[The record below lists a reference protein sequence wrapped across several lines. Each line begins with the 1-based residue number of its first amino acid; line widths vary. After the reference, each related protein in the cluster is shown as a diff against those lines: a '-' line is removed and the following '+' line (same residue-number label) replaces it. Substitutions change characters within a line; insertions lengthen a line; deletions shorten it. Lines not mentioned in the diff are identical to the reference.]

1 MSDPIA
7 QATKVSGS
15 GPGESGPS
23 RSGENGGF
31 VSGAELISSAT
42 PVAHRRLRSGIS
54 AATLALTR
62 DLRLAFRK
70 RGQLV
75 QPLAFF
81 AIVTTLFPLGISPE
95 LSRLRDV
102 APGVLWV
109 AALLSSQ
116 LALEF
121 LFRDDA
127 QDGTLEQY
135 ALSGQPL
142 SALLFAKTAAHWLLT
157 GLPLALM
164 APLAGLSLG
173 VPAASVPG
181 IVASVAVGS
190 VALSLI
196 GSTGA
201 ALTLGV
207 KRSGALLSLLTLP
220 LAMPVLIFGARATE
234 LAIKGESYGAPLEL
248 LGAVAVLGVT
258 LAPLATAAAVRVN
271 LE

>member
-1 MSDPIA
+1 VSDQIA
-7 QATKVSGS
+7 HEGAGEASETAEVSHTTSVREMQAAETSPGS
-15 GPGESGPS
+15 SIAGADVAPGASAGRPQS
-23 RSGENGGF
+23 VTDSQWPNGLQGRP
-31 VSGAELISSAT
+31 AT
-42 PVAHRRLRSGIS
+42 SLW
-54 AATLALTR
+54 AAAALTLVR
-62 DLRLAFRK
+62 DVRLAFRK

-75 QPLAFF
+75 QPLVFF
-81 AIVTTLFPLGISPE
+81 AIVTTLFPLGISPD

-127 QDGTLEQY
+127 QDGTLEQH

-142 SALLFAKTAAHWLLT
+142 TGLLFAKTVAHWLLT
-157 GLPLALM
+157 GLPLAVM

-173 VPAASVPG
+173 VPAASMPG

-196 GSTGA
+196 GSVGA

-220 LAMPVLIFGARATE
+220 WRCQC
-234 LAIKGESYGAPLEL
+234 
-248 LGAVAVLGVT
+248 
-258 LAPLATAAAVRVN
+258 
-271 LE
+271 